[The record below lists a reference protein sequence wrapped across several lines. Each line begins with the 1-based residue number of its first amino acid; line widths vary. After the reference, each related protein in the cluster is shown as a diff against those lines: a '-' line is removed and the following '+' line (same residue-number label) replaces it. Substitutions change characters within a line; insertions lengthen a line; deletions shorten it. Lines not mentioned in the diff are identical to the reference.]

1 MRQTEDPLTDWHV
14 GKDLIDQV
22 RRPLRHP
29 AGAAAWAEPA
39 ALAREGHEA
48 IQSAGGAPKSGEA
61 AGQTSA
67 PQEVAKLLLHEAR
80 KPLAIPQRRCVR
92 TEGLEMV
99 TNDPVQE
106 RRCGIARCVC
116 SRRLRHAP
124 STGAPRAN
132 YSTASKQAWIVS
144 ATQRLTA
151 GVSPQVYGTP
161 PRPAHRAI

>member
-99 TNDPVQE
+99 TNDPYKSVDAGSRGAYAVDGCAT
-106 RRCGIARCVC
+106 RR
-116 SRRLRHAP
+116 
-124 STGAPRAN
+124 PRARHVP
-132 YSTASKQAWIVS
+132 I
-144 ATQRLTA
+144 TQPRQNRPGSSLPRSRLTA